1 MGIARLRP
9 TLKNIFM
16 YNRRVFRRLFNLSAV
31 PPEYRSNFLHLYL
44 DIGWFGVLSGS
55 AINFLNVYAARLGAT
70 GVQIGLLAALPAV
83 VNLIFA
89 IPAGRWLETRRVD
102 KAVFWTSVYYR
113 LGFALWIP
121 LPWLFG
127 EQGQIWALII
137 IALLMGIPLTGLAV
151 GFNALF
157 AAAVPNEWRAHVAG
171 MRNILLSI
179 AFVLTSVISGYV
191 LDHIPF
197 PIGYQIVFTI
207 GFIGA
212 AMSSLHI
219 YFIRPLEKTPLTAPK
234 PAPVKQ
240 GESQSKNWRFNLRL
254 DIWKTHYRRHLLVL
268 FGFHLTQFLAIPLFS
283 LYMVRS
289 LHLTDNQIGIG
300 TALFYLTMLA
310 ASTQLHRL
318 VVKLGHKGVTGWG
331 VIGMALYPILMALSS
346 LVWQY
351 YAVSILGGL
360 VWAWVGGAYA
370 NYLLEHTP
378 AHDRPAHLAWYN
390 LVLNAAVLIGS
401 LAGPALGASIGLTWA
416 LVVFGILRL
425 LAGLAILK
433 WG

>member
-1 MGIARLRP
+1 
-9 TLKNIFM
+9 
-16 YNRRVFRRLFNLSAV
+16 
-31 PPEYRSNFLHLYL
+31 
-44 DIGWFGVLSGS
+44 
-55 AINFLNVYAARLGAT
+55 
-70 GVQIGLLAALPAV
+70 
-83 VNLIFA
+83 
-89 IPAGRWLETRRVD
+89 
-102 KAVFWTSVYYR
+102 VYYR

-127 EQGQIWALII
+127 EQGQIWALIV

-151 GFNALF
+151 GFTALF
-157 AAAVPNEWRAHVAG
+157 AAAVPNDWRAHVAAV
-171 MRNILLSI
+171 RNIVLSI

-191 LDHIPF
+191 LDRFPF
-197 PIGYQIVFTI
+197 PIGYQIVFGI

-212 AMSSLHI
+212 LMSSLHI
-219 YFIRPLEKTPLTAPK
+219 YFIRPLELSPLPSAPAPASAK
-234 PAPVKQ
+234 PADSPPRTWQ
-240 GESQSKNWRFNLRL
+240 ANLRL

-268 FGFHLTQFLAIPLFS
+268 FGFHLTQFLAIPLVS

-289 LHLTDNQIGIG
+289 LHLSDNQIGIG
-300 TALFYLTMLA
+300 TAIFYMTMLA
-310 ASTQLHRL
+310 GSTVLRRL
-318 VVKLGHKGVTGWG
+318 VRRLGHKGVTGWG

-346 LVWQY
+346 EAWHY
-351 YAVSILGGL
+351 YGLSVVGGV

-378 AHDRPAHLAWYN
+378 AGDRPAHLAWYN

-416 LVVFGILRL
+416 LITFGILRF